1 MEGTEM
7 SPARRPCEECRRL
20 TLDVESAIIEARAIQ
35 NDIDGCIHA
44 YLSVSAGKVQRAKDA
59 EIAGRTAVAALE
71 AHTKT
76 HVEISK

>member
-1 MEGTEM
+1 M
-7 SPARRPCEECRRL
+7 SRTRRPCEECRRL
-20 TLDVESAIIEARAIQ
+20 TLEVESAIREARAIQ
-35 NDIDGCIHA
+35 NDIDRSIHA

-59 EIAGRTAVAALE
+59 ETACRNAVAVLK